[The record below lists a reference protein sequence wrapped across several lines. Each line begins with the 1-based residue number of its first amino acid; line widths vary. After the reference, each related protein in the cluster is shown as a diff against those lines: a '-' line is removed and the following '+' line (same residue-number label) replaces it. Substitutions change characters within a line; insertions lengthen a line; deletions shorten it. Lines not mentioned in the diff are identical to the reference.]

1 MRHRGIPLALL
12 AAAWFAL
19 AFAGCEPSATPT
31 SLDDTTS
38 YAKVKGLTGEHL
50 QPADE
55 HETPTEPCAKR
66 PLKGRFRTFEPN
78 WVVSHIRGGCDGSLD
93 AGAMVKSRGN
103 VSHMGK
109 TYAVASA
116 AWDWAVKAAGV
127 YTPVGPTT
135 GSSASLIASYPY
147 EFCGRSEVA
156 TGEVV
161 LTAANGD
168 EVHGTIMGG
177 EVYELGFERAGDGQE
192 QFIEV
197 TIMGGTG
204 RFDDAIGCF
213 VLHIVFDLFEEE
225 MILGEILEEGSIDY

>member
-1 MRHRGIPLALL
+1 MRHRSIPLALL

-19 AFAGCEPSATPT
+19 ALAGCEPSATPA

-38 YAKVKGLTGEHL
+38 YAKVKGLKVPGL

-78 WVVSHIRGGCDGSLD
+78 WVVSHFREGCDGSLD
-93 AGAMVKSRGN
+93 AGAEVASSGN
-103 VSHMGK
+103 VTHMGK

-116 AWDWAVKAAGV
+116 AWNWADEAARV
-127 YTPVGPTT
+127 HTPVGPTT
-135 GSSASLIASYPY
+135 GSSASLITSYPHA
-147 EFCGRSEVA
+147 FCGRSEVA
-156 TGEVV
+156 TGDVV

-168 EVHGTIMGG
+168 EVHGTITGG

-213 VLHIVFDLFEEE
+213 VLHIVFDLFEQK
-225 MILGEILEEGSIDY
+225 MLLGEILEEGSIDY